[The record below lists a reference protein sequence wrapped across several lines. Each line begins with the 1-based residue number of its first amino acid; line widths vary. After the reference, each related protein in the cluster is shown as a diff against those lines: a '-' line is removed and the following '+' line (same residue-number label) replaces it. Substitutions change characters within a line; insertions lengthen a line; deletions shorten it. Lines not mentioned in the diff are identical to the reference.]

1 MKYIATSVVAML
13 LLSGCDNTQSN
24 NSSPSET
31 EVGVVTLK
39 SQPVSVVSELT
50 GRTSAALSAEVRP
63 QVGGIIQKRLFKEGD
78 LVKAG
83 QPLYQIDAA
92 SYQAAWN
99 EARAALQQAQAL
111 VKADCQKAQRYA
123 RLVKENGVSQQDA
136 DDAQSTCA
144 QDKASVEAKK
154 AALETARINLDWT
167 TVTAPISGRIGIS
180 SVTPGAL
187 VTASQD
193 TALTTIRG
201 LDTMYVDLTRSSVD
215 LLRLRKQSLA
225 TNSDTMSVY
234 SLAGT
239 ASRDTAL
246 TTIRGLDT
254 MYVDLT
260 RSSVDLLRLRKQ
272 SLATNSDT
280 MSVSLILEDGTTY
293 SEKGRL
299 ELTEVAVDESTGS
312 VTLRAIFPNP
322 QQQLLP
328 GMFVRARVDEGVME
342 NAILAPQQGV
352 TRDAKGNATALV
364 VNKDNKVEQR
374 TLETGETYGDKWLV
388 LNGLHN
394 GDRLIVEG
402 SAKVTSGQTVKA
414 VEVQANGGNA

>member
-1 MKYIATSVVAML
+1 MRRVFLTLEKIMKYIATSVVAML

-225 TNSDTMSVY
+225 TNSDTMSV
-234 SLAGT
+234 
-239 ASRDTAL
+239 
-246 TTIRGLDT
+246 
-254 MYVDLT
+254 
-260 RSSVDLLRLRKQ
+260 
-272 SLATNSDT
+272 
-280 MSVSLILEDGTTY
+280 SLILEDGTTY

>member
-1 MKYIATSVVAML
+1 MRRVFLTLEKIMKYIATSVVAML

-215 LLRLRKQSLA
+215 F
-225 TNSDTMSVY
+225 
-234 SLAGT
+234 
-239 ASRDTAL
+239 
-246 TTIRGLDT
+246 
-254 MYVDLT
+254 
-260 RSSVDLLRLRKQ
+260 LRLRKQ

-328 GMFVRARVDEGVME
+328 GMFVLARVDEGVME
-342 NAILAPQQGV
+342 DAILAPQQGV

-374 TLETGETYGDKWLV
+374 ALETGETYGDKWLV

>member
-13 LLSGCDNTQSN
+13 LLSGCDNTHTQSN

-225 TNSDTMSVY
+225 TNSDTMSV
-234 SLAGT
+234 
-239 ASRDTAL
+239 
-246 TTIRGLDT
+246 
-254 MYVDLT
+254 
-260 RSSVDLLRLRKQ
+260 
-272 SLATNSDT
+272 
-280 MSVSLILEDGTTY
+280 SLILEDGTTY
-293 SEKGRL
+293 SEKGCL

-352 TRDAKGNATALV
+352 TRDAKGNANALV

>member
-31 EVGVVTLK
+31 EVGVVTVK

-144 QDKASVEAKK
+144 QDKASVAAKK

-187 VTASQD
+187 VTASQ
-193 TALTTIRG
+193 
-201 LDTMYVDLTRSSVD
+201 
-215 LLRLRKQSLA
+215 
-225 TNSDTMSVY
+225 
-234 SLAGT
+234 
-239 ASRDTAL
+239 DTAL

-342 NAILAPQQGV
+342 DAILAPQQGV

-388 LNGLHN
+388 LNGLHS

-414 VEVQANGGNA
+414 VEVQANGGNAWCFRAFLFAARSLPGLSPF

>member
-154 AALETARINLDWT
+154 AAL
-167 TVTAPISGRIGIS
+167 
-180 SVTPGAL
+180 
-187 VTASQD
+187 VTASQ
-193 TALTTIRG
+193 
-201 LDTMYVDLTRSSVD
+201 
-215 LLRLRKQSLA
+215 
-225 TNSDTMSVY
+225 
-234 SLAGT
+234 
-239 ASRDTAL
+239 DTAL

>member
-1 MKYIATSVVAML
+1 MKYIATTVVAVL

-24 NSSPSET
+24 NISVAET

-39 SQPVSVVSELT
+39 PQSISVISELT

-63 QVGGIIQKRLFKEGD
+63 QVGGIIQKRLFNEGD

-83 QPLYQIDAA
+83 QPLYQIDSA
-92 SYQAAWN
+92 SYRAAWN

-136 DDAQSTCA
+136 DDAQSVCA

-201 LDTMYVDLTRSSVD
+201 LETMYVDLTRASVD

-225 TNSDTMSVY
+225 TNSDT
-234 SLAGT
+234 L
-239 ASRDTAL
+239 
-246 TTIRGLDT
+246 
-254 MYVDLT
+254 
-260 RSSVDLLRLRKQ
+260 
-272 SLATNSDT
+272 
-280 MSVSLILEDGTTY
+280 SVSLILEELILEDGTTY

-342 NAILAPQQGV
+342 DAILAPQQGV
-352 TRDAKGNATALV
+352 TRDDKGNATALV

-414 VEVQANGGNA
+414 VEVQADGGNA

>member
-13 LLSGCDNTQSN
+13 LLSGCDNTHTQSN

-83 QPLYQIDAA
+83 QPLYQIDAV

-225 TNSDTMSVY
+225 TNSDTMSV
-234 SLAGT
+234 
-239 ASRDTAL
+239 
-246 TTIRGLDT
+246 
-254 MYVDLT
+254 
-260 RSSVDLLRLRKQ
+260 
-272 SLATNSDT
+272 
-280 MSVSLILEDGTTY
+280 SLILEDGTTY

-352 TRDAKGNATALV
+352 TRDAKGNANALV

>member
-13 LLSGCDNTQSN
+13 LLSGCDNTHTQSN

-193 TALTTIRG
+193 TALTTIR
-201 LDTMYVDLTRSSVD
+201 S
-215 LLRLRKQSLA
+215 
-225 TNSDTMSVY
+225 
-234 SLAGT
+234 
-239 ASRDTAL
+239 
-246 TTIRGLDT
+246 LDT

-352 TRDAKGNATALV
+352 TRDAKGNANALV

>member
-1 MKYIATSVVAML
+1 MKYIATTVVAVL

-24 NSSPSET
+24 NTSVAET

-39 SQPVSVVSELT
+39 PQPISVISELT

-63 QVGGIIQKRLFKEGD
+63 QVGGIIQKRLFNEGD

-83 QPLYQIDAA
+83 QPLYQIDSA
-92 SYQAAWN
+92 SYRAAWN

-136 DDAQSTCA
+136 DDAQSVCA

-154 AALETARINLDWT
+154 AALETARI
-167 TVTAPISGRIGIS
+167 
-180 SVTPGAL
+180 
-187 VTASQD
+187 
-193 TALTTIRG
+193 
-201 LDTMYVDLTRSSVD
+201 

-225 TNSDTMSVY
+225 TNSDT
-234 SLAGT
+234 L
-239 ASRDTAL
+239 
-246 TTIRGLDT
+246 
-254 MYVDLT
+254 
-260 RSSVDLLRLRKQ
+260 
-272 SLATNSDT
+272 
-280 MSVSLILEDGTTY
+280 SVSLILEDGTTY

-342 NAILAPQQGV
+342 DAILAPQQGV

-414 VEVQANGGNA
+414 VEVQADGGNA

>member
-123 RLVKENGVSQQDA
+123 RLVKEKGVSQQDA

-225 TNSDTMSVY
+225 TNSDTMSV
-234 SLAGT
+234 
-239 ASRDTAL
+239 
-246 TTIRGLDT
+246 
-254 MYVDLT
+254 
-260 RSSVDLLRLRKQ
+260 
-272 SLATNSDT
+272 
-280 MSVSLILEDGTTY
+280 SLILEDGTTY

-342 NAILAPQQGV
+342 DAILAPQQGV

-414 VEVQANGGNA
+414 VEVQANGGNALCFRAFLFAARSLPGLSPF

>member
-13 LLSGCDNTQSN
+13 LLSGCDNTHTQSN

-225 TNSDTMSVY
+225 TNSDTMSV
-234 SLAGT
+234 
-239 ASRDTAL
+239 
-246 TTIRGLDT
+246 
-254 MYVDLT
+254 
-260 RSSVDLLRLRKQ
+260 
-272 SLATNSDT
+272 
-280 MSVSLILEDGTTY
+280 SLILEDGTTY

-312 VTLRAIFPNP
+312 VILRAIFPNP

-352 TRDAKGNATALV
+352 TRDAKGNANALV

>member
-13 LLSGCDNTQSN
+13 LLSGCDNTHTQSN

-39 SQPVSVVSELT
+39 SQPVSIVSELT

-225 TNSDTMSVY
+225 TNSDTMSV
-234 SLAGT
+234 
-239 ASRDTAL
+239 
-246 TTIRGLDT
+246 
-254 MYVDLT
+254 
-260 RSSVDLLRLRKQ
+260 
-272 SLATNSDT
+272 
-280 MSVSLILEDGTTY
+280 SLILEDGTTY

-352 TRDAKGNATALV
+352 TRDAKGNANALV

>member
-13 LLSGCDNTQSN
+13 LLSGCDNTHTQSN

-167 TVTAPISGRIGIS
+167 TVIAPISGRIGIS

-187 VTASQD
+187 VTASQ
-193 TALTTIRG
+193 
-201 LDTMYVDLTRSSVD
+201 
-215 LLRLRKQSLA
+215 
-225 TNSDTMSVY
+225 
-234 SLAGT
+234 
-239 ASRDTAL
+239 DTAL

-352 TRDAKGNATALV
+352 TRDAKGNANALV

>member
-13 LLSGCDNTQSN
+13 LLSGCDNTHTQSN

-31 EVGVVTLK
+31 EVGVVTVK

-193 TALTTIRG
+193 TALTT
-201 LDTMYVDLTRSSVD
+201 V
-215 LLRLRKQSLA
+215 
-225 TNSDTMSVY
+225 
-234 SLAGT
+234 
-239 ASRDTAL
+239 
-246 TTIRGLDT
+246 RGLDT

-342 NAILAPQQGV
+342 DAILAPQQGV

>member
-13 LLSGCDNTQSN
+13 LLSGCDNTHTQSN

-111 VKADCQKAQRYA
+111 VKADCQKAQRYT

-187 VTASQD
+187 VTASQ
-193 TALTTIRG
+193 
-201 LDTMYVDLTRSSVD
+201 
-215 LLRLRKQSLA
+215 
-225 TNSDTMSVY
+225 
-234 SLAGT
+234 
-239 ASRDTAL
+239 DTAL

-352 TRDAKGNATALV
+352 TRDAKGNANALV

>member
-13 LLSGCDNTQSN
+13 LLSVCDNTHTQSN

-225 TNSDTMSVY
+225 TNSDTMSV
-234 SLAGT
+234 
-239 ASRDTAL
+239 
-246 TTIRGLDT
+246 
-254 MYVDLT
+254 
-260 RSSVDLLRLRKQ
+260 
-272 SLATNSDT
+272 
-280 MSVSLILEDGTTY
+280 SLILEDGTTY

-352 TRDAKGNATALV
+352 TRDAKGNANALV

>member
-31 EVGVVTLK
+31 EVGVVTVK

-50 GRTSAALSAEVRP
+50 GRISAALSAEVRP

-225 TNSDTMSVY
+225 TNSDTMSV
-234 SLAGT
+234 
-239 ASRDTAL
+239 
-246 TTIRGLDT
+246 
-254 MYVDLT
+254 
-260 RSSVDLLRLRKQ
+260 
-272 SLATNSDT
+272 
-280 MSVSLILEDGTTY
+280 SLILEDGTTY

-342 NAILAPQQGV
+342 DAILAPQQGV

-414 VEVQANGGNA
+414 VEVQAKEGANKFLI

>member
-13 LLSGCDNTQSN
+13 LLSGCDNTHTQSN

-225 TNSDTMSVY
+225 TNSDTMSV
-234 SLAGT
+234 
-239 ASRDTAL
+239 
-246 TTIRGLDT
+246 
-254 MYVDLT
+254 
-260 RSSVDLLRLRKQ
+260 
-272 SLATNSDT
+272 
-280 MSVSLILEDGTTY
+280 SLILEDGTTY

-312 VTLRAIFPNP
+312 VTLRAVFPNP

-352 TRDAKGNATALV
+352 TRDAKGNANALV